1 MGQTDSKS
9 YQLRVRVTAEE
20 RDHLEKLRR
29 ERGRGETISDL
40 VREAI
45 SLLVDPSAG
54 TEALPA
60 KTQAQIERLAV
71 LLKREPRQVEE
82 ACVEGILDLIE
93 LKCEVPLIVMETR
106 LRRRS
111 TAPPPPERRR
121 SLKKS
126 ASPRQAAFF
135 FCKQR
140 RAHRRTA
147 PFSPAGT
154 KDGDRPAREKDRTKP
169 PVRLSA
175 EAPSRCESRRS
186 FRLAARPTAS
196 RRKGETRETRAP
208 WARDARR
215 ATLRHPR

>member
-106 LRRRS
+106 LHLQYGNRNETQEFPWNKS
-111 TAPPPPERRR
+111 EDQAPVDGAASARTTPE
-121 SLKKS
+121 S
-126 ASPRQAAFF
+126 
-135 FCKQR
+135 
-140 RAHRRTA
+140 
-147 PFSPAGT
+147 
-154 KDGDRPAREKDRTKP
+154 
-169 PVRLSA
+169 
-175 EAPSRCESRRS
+175 
-186 FRLAARPTAS
+186 
-196 RRKGETRETRAP
+196 
-208 WARDARR
+208 
-215 ATLRHPR
+215 